1 MPIAWYERDK
11 ISEILELDAND
22 KYISYVK
29 DSPLDDCNRTACPS
43 PWNPNLPDKPHYK
56 QTDHAYDE
64 GSEPTCCQ
72 PENSFPSITVSAAD
86 PVGTGNT
93 AYQKTEEEKWVTY
106 E

>member
-1 MPIAWYERDK
+1 MPVAWYERDK

-22 KYISYVK
+22 KYISYIQ

-64 GSEPTCCQ
+64 GSEPPCCQ
-72 PENSFPSITVSAAD
+72 PENSFD

-93 AYQKTEEEKWVTY
+93 ANIDLTEDQKWVTY